1 MKNRNSNIRRRQ
13 IIINCAYDLLKKQKK
28 YEFVVPDDSLSEP
41 PDAVSI
47 DERIDLYQALN
58 TLHPEEKTLIILK
71 YFEDRSFREIA
82 ETMKLP
88 ESTVKTRLY
97 RTIGKLKEAVSV

>member
-1 MKNRNSNIRRRQ
+1 MCLRFIEK
-13 IIINCAYDLLKKQKK
+13 AEK

-82 ETMKLP
+82 ETMNCRKAL
-88 ESTVKTRLY
+88 
-97 RTIGKLKEAVSV
+97 

>member
-1 MKNRNSNIRRRQ
+1 M
-13 IIINCAYDLLKKQKK
+13 KKQKK
-28 YEFVVPDDSLSEP
+28 SEFVVPDDSLSEP

>member
-1 MKNRNSNIRRRQ
+1 MP
-13 IIINCAYDLLKKQKK
+13 CL
-28 YEFVVPDDSLSEP
+28 PCLSEP